1 MKKLMLFIIVLVSIS
16 AFSQEKLS
24 LEECQILVRKNYPLG
39 KKSDLLT
46 KQNNLDVAVI
56 NTAKLPKLEAS
67 AQATYQSDVIEL
79 PISIPNISI
88 ESPNNDQYKATISV
102 NQLIYDGGLVNA
114 SADAKKAILK
124 TQRKQ
129 VEVSLYQLKKEVN
142 QLFFSIVLLQ
152 EKRDLL
158 IAKETLLISK
168 LKEVKAGVEYGV
180 LLPTSDKTIE
190 AELLKIEQQFIEI
203 DQNKI
208 SLLTTLSKLIGK
220 NIPLTV
226 SLESPIIVADFD
238 GEVQRPELELFQLQ
252 KQQVEASEKVI
263 SKKNRPKL
271 LGFAT
276 GGYGNPGLNMLDNSF
291 QPFYIVGAKLNWNIF
306 DGNATKKQRKSLQIN
321 KELIDNQQEVF
332 QLNTTIELQQ
342 QQSEITKITAFITSD
357 NTIINLREEILKSA
371 EAQLKNGVITSSA
384 YITELTNLHEAKNTL
399 STHKIELQLAKAN
412 YRTTKGVPSL
422 TLPKGKGTTPQKH

>member
-1 MKKLMLFIIVLVSIS
+1 MKNLIPLLIIVLSIS

-24 LEECQILVRKNYPLG
+24 LEECQTLVRKNYPLG
-39 KKSDLLT
+39 KKSVLLV
-46 KQNNLDVAVI
+46 KQNDLDVAVI

-79 PISIPNISI
+79 PISIPNMTI

-114 SADAKKAILK
+114 SAYVKKASLK
-124 TQRKQ
+124 TQQQQ
-129 VEVSLYQLKKEVN
+129 VEVNLYQLKKQVN
-142 QLFFSIVLLQ
+142 QLYFSIVLLQ

-158 IAKETLLISK
+158 TAKETLLTTK
-168 LKEVKAGVEYGV
+168 LKEVKAGVKYGM

-190 AELLKIEQQFIEI
+190 AELLKITQQFTEI
-203 DQNKI
+203 DQSKI
-208 SLLTTLSKLIGK
+208 SLLATLSKLIAK
-220 NIPLTV
+220 KIPATV
-226 SLESPIIVADFD
+226 SLKSPMLLTNFD
-238 GEVQRPELELFQLQ
+238 GEIQRPELELFQLQ

-263 SKKNRPKL
+263 AKKNSPKL

-291 QPFYIVGAKLNWNIF
+291 QPFYIVGAKLNWTIF
-306 DGNATKKQRKSLQIN
+306 DGNANKKQRKSLQIN
-321 KELIDNQQEVF
+321 KELIDNQQEIF
-332 QLNTTIELQQ
+332 QLNTNIELEQQ
-342 QQSEITKITAFITSD
+342 QVEIAKISAFIDSD
-357 NTIINLREEILKSA
+357 NTIISLREEILKSA

-399 STHKIELQLAKAN
+399 STHKIELQLVRAN
-412 YRTTKGVPSL
+412 YRTTKGVSP
-422 TLPKGKGTTPQKH
+422 